1 MRIIF
6 AGTSDFARFH
16 LAHLLSL
23 GYDITSVFTQ
33 PDRPSGR
40 GMHLSSS
47 PVKKLALEAGLK
59 VFQPSNLNQECLSD
73 DIRDFLTKEVPDIV
87 IVVAYGLILP
97 SWLLKLPKLGCINVH
112 ASLLPRWRGAAPI
125 QRAIEYG
132 DKYSGI
138 TIIKMDSGLDTGCI
152 LLQSIVPISDDF
164 CSKDLEARLA
174 SEGVNSLVHV
184 IKNIN
189 ELPVNPQSEDGV
201 SYAKKI
207 EKSESI
213 LNFSNDALSLER
225 KIRAFNPFP
234 GVIIR
239 LPSFDKPIKV
249 WQALAINSSFEG
261 PSGVITDISVN
272 QGIDIST
279 GKGILRLK
287 EVQKSGCNK
296 CSASDF
302 IRGHKDRLLLGM
314 KVIDFEYSK

>member
-16 LAHLLSL
+16 LVHLLSL
-23 GYDITSVFTQ
+23 GYDISAVFTQ

-40 GMHLSSS
+40 GMKLTSS
-47 PVKKLALEAGLK
+47 PVKQVALENGLK
-59 VFQPSNLNQECLSD
+59 IFQPSNLRKEDLSD
-73 DIRDFLTKEVPDIV
+73 DLRDFLNKEIPDIV

-97 SWLLKLPKLGCINVH
+97 SWLLNMPKLGCINVH

-125 QRAIEYG
+125 QRAIENG

-138 TIIKMDSGLDTGCI
+138 TIIKMDPGLDTGCI
-152 LLQSIVPISDDF
+152 LLQSKIPILDSF

-174 SEGVNSLVHV
+174 SEGVKSLIYV
-184 IKNIN
+184 IENFSK
-189 ELPVNPQSEDGV
+189 LHAHPQPKDGV

-213 LNFSNDALSLER
+213 LIFSNDAFSLER
-225 KIRAFNPFP
+225 KIRALNPFP
-234 GVIIR
+234 GAIVR
-239 LPSFDKPIKV
+239 LPTFNKPIKV
-249 WQALAINSSFEG
+249 WQALAFNSSFEG
-261 PSGVITDISVN
+261 PSGVIVDINVHK
-272 QGIDIST
+272 GIDIST

-296 CSASDF
+296 CSVSDF
-302 IRGHKDRLLLGM
+302 IRGHKDRLSLGM
-314 KVIDFEYSK
+314 KVIDLEYSK

>member
-6 AGTSDFARFH
+6 AGTSDFARSH
-16 LAHLLSL
+16 LVHLLSL
-23 GYDITSVFTQ
+23 GYDISAVFTQ

-40 GMHLSSS
+40 GMKLKSS
-47 PVKKLALEAGLK
+47 PVKQAALEAGIK
-59 VFQPSNLNQECLSD
+59 IFQPSNLKQEDLSN
-73 DIRDFLTKEVPDIV
+73 DIRDFLTKEIPDII

-97 SWLLKLPKLGCINVH
+97 SWLLNLPKLGCINVH

-152 LLQSIVPISDDF
+152 LLQSKVPILDDF
-164 CSKDLEARLA
+164 CSKDLEIRLA
-174 SEGVNSLVHV
+174 YEGISSLSYV
-184 IKNIN
+184 IKNIDK
-189 ELPVNPQSEDGV
+189 LPVNPQSKDGV

-213 LNFSNDALSLER
+213 LNFSNDAFSLER

-234 GVIIR
+234 GAIIK

-249 WQALAINSSFEG
+249 WQALAFNSSFEG
-261 PSGVITDISVN
+261 PSGVITDINVH
-272 QGIDIST
+272 QGLDIST

-296 CSASDF
+296 CSISDF
-302 IRGHKDRLLLGM
+302 ISGHKDRLSLGM